1 MGDGKGKYPYSFDAR
16 FAFRSSFKTL
26 HAEDLPISNAP
37 SMNPLHPSAQL
48 QIRRK
53 KISKSPTS
61 PLEHKD
67 LLSIR
72 KNATPVLFILPQS
85 IQIILLPAHRERTPR
100 SLRKLIIS
108 PIMPKHLFRIE
119 LWISLLI
126 VEF

>member
-53 KISKSPTS
+53 R
-61 PLEHKD
+61 LANRLHH
-67 LLSIR
+67 LWSIR
-72 KNATPVLFILPQS
+72 TYSAFAKMQLPS
-85 IQIILLPAHRERTPR
+85 CSS
-100 SLRKLIIS
+100 SLKASR
-108 PIMPKHLFRIE
+108 
-119 LWISLLI
+119 
-126 VEF
+126 